1 MSSGIASWGTYLP
14 YWRLQR
20 SAIAGVLGSGG
31 GRGARA
37 VASHDEDT
45 TTLGVEAGRRAL
57 AVGPGSAAVQD
68 LFLSTPDPAYLD
80 KTSATTVHAALGLG
94 RACGAYDFAG
104 SSRSALGT
112 VLGALGAAAAGGAGG
127 GRTTLAVLSDL
138 RTGLAGSG
146 EERDSGDAAA
156 AFVCAPEGAVAELVG
171 RGAASDEFLD
181 RWRVPGEAD
190 SHVWEERFGE
200 ELYVPLAREAFAAA
214 LKDAGLAEGD
224 VDHAIV
230 TGLHVRA
237 VKAVTKGLGVR
248 EGTLVPD
255 LSGSLGNLG
264 AAQAAVLLCDVLE
277 RAEPGQVIAV
287 LSLADGADA
296 LVLRTTDA
304 LSAAQRARAE
314 AGVPTVA
321 EQVAAGR
328 DDLPY
333 ATFLTW
339 RGQMRREPPRRPD
352 PERPGAPTV
361 HRSEQWKYAFAASRC
376 LVCGFRH
383 MPPTRACLSCHTI
396 DQMQPERLADVPG
409 TVATFTIDHLAFS
422 LSPPVVGVIVDF
434 DGGGRY
440 RCEMTD
446 VVASELSIGD
456 RVTMTFRRVWTAQGV
471 HNYFWKARP
480 AVGRAAGG
488 ERGDEEHGQ

>member
-1 MSSGIASWGTYLP
+1 VSSGISAWGTYLP

-20 SAIAGVLGSGG
+20 STIAGVLGSGG

-57 AVGPGSAAVQD
+57 AVGPGAAAVQD

-112 VLGALGAAAAGGAGG
+112 LLQALGAGAPSGSNG
-127 GRTTLAVLSDL
+127 GRTTLAVLSEL
-138 RTGLAGSG
+138 RTGLAGSA
-146 EERDSGDAAA
+146 EERDSGDGAAA
-156 AFVCAPEGAVAELVG
+156 LLCAPDGAVAELVG

-237 VKAVTKGLGVR
+237 VKAVTRGLGVR
-248 EGTLVPD
+248 EGALAPD

-264 AAQAAVLLCDVLE
+264 AAQAAVMLCDVLE
-277 RAEPGQVIAV
+277 RAQPGQVIAV

-296 LVLRTTDA
+296 LVLRTSDSLT
-304 LSAAQRARAE
+304 AAQRARTE

-328 DDLPY
+328 DDLSY

-480 AVGRAAGG
+480 AVGRAADG
-488 ERGDEEHGQ
+488 ERGDDEHGE

>member
-1 MSSGIASWGTYLP
+1 MSSGIAAWGTYLP
-14 YWRLQR
+14 FWRLR
-20 SAIAGVLGSGG
+20 RTAIAGVLGSGG
-31 GRGARA
+31 GKGTRT

-45 TTLGVEAGRRAL
+45 TTLAVEAGRRAL
-57 AVGPGSAAVQD
+57 AVGPGAGSVQD
-68 LFLSTPDPAYLD
+68 LLLSTPDPGYLD

-104 SSRSALGT
+104 SSRSAVGT
-112 VLGALGAAAAGGAGG
+112 LLQGLGATGGAGR
-127 GRTTLAVLSDL
+127 GRTTLAVLSDV
-138 RTGLAGSG
+138 RTGLAGSA
-146 EERDSGDAAA
+146 EERDSGDGAA
-156 AFVCAPEGAVAELVG
+156 AFVCAPDGAVAELVG

-214 LKDAGLAEGD
+214 LKDAGVAEGD
-224 VDHAIV
+224 VDHAVV

-237 VKAVTKGLGVR
+237 VRSAAASVGVR
-248 EGTLVPD
+248 EGVLAPD
-255 LSGSLGNLG
+255 LTGVAGNLG
-264 AAQAAVLLCDVLE
+264 AAHAGVALCDVLE
-277 RAEPGQVIAV
+277 RAQAGQVIVV

-304 LSAAQRARAE
+304 LEAAQRARAE
-314 AGVPTVA
+314 AGVPSVG

-328 DDLPY
+328 DDLSY

-339 RGQMRREPPRRPD
+339 RGQLRREPPRRPD

-361 HRSEQWKYAFAASRC
+361 HRSEEWKYAFVGSRC

-396 DQMQPERLADVPG
+396 DQMQAERLADVPG

-446 VVASELSIGD
+446 VVASELAIGD

-480 AVGRAAGG
+480 AGG
-488 ERGDEEHGQ
+488 ARPAERGE

>member
-1 MSSGIASWGTYLP
+1 MSGGIAAWGTYLP

-20 SAIAGVLGSGG
+20 SAIAGTLGSGG
-31 GRGARA
+31 GRGTRA
-37 VASHDEDT
+37 VASYDEDT

-57 AVGPGSAAVQD
+57 ATGPGAGVVQD
-68 LFLSTPDPAYLD
+68 LFLSTPDPGYLD

-94 RACGAYDFAG
+94 RASGAYDFAG
-104 SSRSALGT
+104 SSRSATATL
-112 VLGALGAAAAGGAGG
+112 LQALTGAGAGAG

-138 RTGLAGSG
+138 RTGLAGSA
-146 EERDSGDAAA
+146 EERDSGDGASAV
-156 AFVCAPEGAVAELVG
+156 VCAPEGAVAELVG

-181 RWRVPGEAD
+181 RWRVPGESD

-200 ELYVPLAREAFAAA
+200 ELYVPLAREAFAAS
-214 LKDAGLAEGD
+214 LKDAGLAEED
-224 VDHAIV
+224 IDHAVV
-230 TGLHVRA
+230 TGLHARA
-237 VKAVTKGLGVR
+237 VKATASGLGVR
-248 EGTLVPD
+248 DGVLAPD
-255 LSGSLGNLG
+255 LTGAVGNLG
-264 AAQAAVLLCDVLE
+264 AAHAGVALCDVLE
-277 RAEPGQVIAV
+277 RAEPGQVIVV
-287 LSLADGADA
+287 LSLADGADSF
-296 LVLRTTDA
+296 LLRTTDA
-304 LSAAQRARAE
+304 LPGAQRDRAE

-328 DDLPY
+328 DDLAY

-339 RGQMRREPPRRPD
+339 RGQLHREPPRRPD

-361 HRSEQWKYAFAASRC
+361 HRSEEWKYGFTASRC

-383 MPPTRACLSCHTI
+383 MPPTRACLSCHAI

-409 TVATFTIDHLAFS
+409 TVATFTIDHLAYS
-422 LSPPVVGVIVDF
+422 MSPPVVGVIVDF

-446 VVASELSIGD
+446 VRASELSIGE
-456 RVTMTFRRVWTAQGV
+456 RVSMTFRRVWTAQGV

-480 AVGRAAGG
+480 AGDQVAPSGADPDG
-488 ERGDEEHGQ
+488 ERGE

>member
-1 MSSGIASWGTYLP
+1 MSSGISAWGTYLP

-146 EERDSGDAAA
+146 EERDSGDGAA

-248 EGTLVPD
+248 EGALAPD

-264 AAQAAVLLCDVLE
+264 AAQAAVMLCDVLE

-314 AGVPTVA
+314 AGVPAVA
-321 EQVAAGR
+321 DQVAAGR